1 MPRRPER
8 CPHCG
13 GTKLTFAEKLSSVIV
28 YQCEDCGRA
37 VAVASAASA
46 HETHTVTK
54 RAS

>member
-13 GTKLTFAEKLSSVIV
+13 STKLTFAEKLSFVIV

-37 VAVASAASA
+37 VSVATAAAAPEPHS
-46 HETHTVTK
+46 VTK